1 MALISGFSARRVA
14 FALACTAML
23 ATGACTKSRSYTG
36 YVTDA
41 DLVNS
46 IQTGTDN
53 RDSVRQVLGSPT
65 FATQFSGEEWY
76 YLGRNNRNFAF
87 QKPTPVDQT
96 VLKIQF
102 DAAGNVTSITRSGLE
117 QVANISPSAKKTPT
131 LGSNRGF
138 FQDLFGNIGTVGAG
152 APPSQQQ

>member
-1 MALISGFSARRVA
+1 MALISGFSARGMA
-14 FALACTAML
+14 MALACTAVL

-36 YVTDA
+36 YITDA

-102 DAAGNVTSITRSGLE
+102 DAAGNVASITRSGLD
-117 QVANISPSAKKTPT
+117 QVADISPSSMKTPT